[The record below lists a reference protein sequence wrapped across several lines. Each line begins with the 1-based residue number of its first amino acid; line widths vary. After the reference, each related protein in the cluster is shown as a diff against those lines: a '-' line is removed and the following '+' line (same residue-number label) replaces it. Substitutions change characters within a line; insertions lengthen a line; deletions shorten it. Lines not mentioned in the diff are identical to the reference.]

1 MQPTMTAARKDR
13 SRVFLMPQR
22 MPFISGITNR
32 YDDDFPIELDGLVT
46 EAQFSQAINQINNTL
61 TDYWPCLFCVC
72 CGYLCCVCTAGLSLL
87 CPNMC
92 ISDAEQYTRTLIER
106 INARPCFKDA
116 DVEWKLVK
124 KCCRS
129 WIEISLPIVRPSLC
143 INYRDDQRNVEIRY
157 ARSCRGRIS
166 NSPGRCTAATCR
178 HICRRHTLRKRRR
191 HCVKRPRSFPSA
203 RRFKC
208 CLLSSHTCSSVLLS

>member
-129 WIEISLPIVRPSLC
+129 WIEISLPIKFDTHDPVVGAYQTVLVAAPPPL
-143 INYRDDQRNVEIRY
+143 
-157 ARSCRGRIS
+157 
-166 NSPGRCTAATCR
+166 AATSADA
-178 HICRRHTLRKRRR
+178 TLYG
-191 HCVKRPRSFPSA
+191 SA
-203 RRFKC
+203 EGI
-208 CLLSSHTCSSVLLS
+208 V